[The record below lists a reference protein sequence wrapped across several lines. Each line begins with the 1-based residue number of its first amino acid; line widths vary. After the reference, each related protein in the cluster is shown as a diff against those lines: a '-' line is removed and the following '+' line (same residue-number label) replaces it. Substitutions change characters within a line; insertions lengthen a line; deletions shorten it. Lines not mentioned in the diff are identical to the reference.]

1 MALART
7 TDCVG
12 RGTMGGGGM
21 ADAVTGG
28 PFRGAAC
35 CGEDEGCAG
44 SATCAAWAMI
54 GVSAGGR
61 GLAMTCTDPDPLA
74 GCPAASVAV
83 GEDMCATGCAPAG
96 GTVRE
101 TRVSSCRRPRV
112 PHLSRRYPISRQGE
126 LSIASRYPARQGPRG
141 NLTVDTNF
149 WLCASAACRPPLALA
164 QPCNASHGAR
174 RLGVG
179 VLAWPAHG
187 ARLSHTAASAR
198 ETA

>member
-74 GCPAASVAV
+74 DCPAASVAV

-96 GTVRE
+96 GAVRE
-101 TRVSSCRRPRV
+101 TRVSLRRNPCAAFV
-112 PHLSRRYPISRQGE
+112 SSLPISREGDQ
-126 LSIASRYPARQGPRG
+126 LIASRYPTR
-141 NLTVDTNF
+141 
-149 WLCASAACRPPLALA
+149 
-164 QPCNASHGAR
+164 HGAR
-174 RLGVG
+174 
-179 VLAWPAHG
+179 AH
-187 ARLSHTAASAR
+187 LSGR
-198 ETA
+198 EKPR

>member
-74 GCPAASVAV
+74 DCPAASVAV
-83 GEDMCATGCAPAG
+83 GEDMSATGCAPAG
-96 GTVRE
+96 RSGAPR
-101 TRVSSCRRPRV
+101 RVSRYAATGV
-112 PHLSRRYPISRQGE
+112 PHLSRRYLFRAKVTS
-126 LSIASRYPARQGPRG
+126 
-141 NLTVDTNF
+141 
-149 WLCASAACRPPLALA
+149 
-164 QPCNASHGAR
+164 
-174 RLGVG
+174 
-179 VLAWPAHG
+179 
-187 ARLSHTAASAR
+187 
-198 ETA
+198 